1 MMKRVNPLKKWNEEA
16 LNYIA
21 KLKSKVSHIKLST
34 FVRALKVIKSD
45 DNVIRDV
52 LDIKVLL
59 NQIDDEIRFIY
70 KNLTVSNRISKIEKS
85 AINVKAKD
93 AILLAI
99 KLYKTDLLNCCK
111 LSYYKDG
118 KIYRKYIRKDKD
130 GIVYRN
136 INRLYELRE
145 RRGSYILEYIYSI
158 YKELPSILRR
168 ERGE

>member
-21 KLKSKVSHIKLST
+21 KLKSKVST

-45 DNVIRDV
+45 DNVIKDV

-85 AINVKAKD
+85 VINVKAKD